1 MLCFGGFVGLGW
13 VGLGF
18 TGTSSCY
25 IALASWNLLGITRLC
40 ELALILFLPLPSEY
54 WDSGAGPLHLASAFE
69 YWGYGLYHY
78 I

>member
-1 MLCFGGFVGLGW
+1 MLCFGGFLLLVC

-40 ELALILFLPLPSEY
+40 ELALPRPSKY
-54 WDSGAGPLHLASAFE
+54 WDSGAGPLHLASAFRVSDLE
-69 YWGYGLYHY
+69 
-78 I
+78 